1 MARSTPP
8 LPAQVAPPLM
18 QQPAAAAP
26 LPAPAAL
33 PDHVAMMPAQHR
45 KLSLLEAI
53 AAASGGFG
61 DLTKDSKNDY
71 LKSSYLALPGLLR
84 AIKPALLEQG
94 IVIYSQCVYS
104 SGAWFV
110 RTTLSFVDGSEEV
123 SSDFPVPDA
132 TNLQR
137 IGAAFTYGV
146 RYNLFA
152 LLAVSPEADDD
163 GNGAGAGSFA
173 APVQASGLP
182 GLPAAA
188 SWPAPG
194 QQAVAPQAMYPQ
206 TPPIPGYSPGPYLQM
221 QHSGPQI
228 PPQTPQVAVAYPVQ
242 PLPVLQ

>member
-1 MARSTPP
+1 
-8 LPAQVAPPLM
+8 M
-18 QQPAAAAP
+18 QQPAPAAP
-26 LPAPAAL
+26 PLPVQRTDDPHL
-33 PDHVAMMPAQHR
+33 AMMPAQPIQHR

-163 GNGAGAGSFA
+163 GNAAGSGSFA
-173 APVQASGLP
+173 APAQAGGLP

-188 SWPAPG
+188 SWPVPG
-194 QQAVAPQAMYPQ
+194 QQVVAPQAMYPQ
-206 TPPIPGYSPGPYLQM
+206 AVPLPGYDPRQFQQPALQ
-221 QHSGPQI
+221 PA
-228 PPQTPQVAVAYPVQ
+228 PQVAVAYPVQ

>member
-1 MARSTPP
+1 
-8 LPAQVAPPLM
+8 M
-18 QQPAAAAP
+18 QQPAPDQVAM
-26 LPAPAAL
+26 PAP
-33 PDHVAMMPAQHR
+33 HR
-45 KLSLLEAI
+45 KVSLLEAI
-53 AAASGGFG
+53 AAASNGFG

-71 LKSSYLALPGLLR
+71 LKSSYLALPGLLK

-94 IVIYSQCVYS
+94 VAIYSQCIYS
-104 SGAWFV
+104 GGIWFV

-152 LLAVSPEADDD
+152 LLAISPEADDD
-163 GNGAGAGSFA
+163 GNSAGAGSYA
-173 APVQASGLP
+173 SPVQAGGLP

-188 SWPAPG
+188 WPVSG
-194 QQAVAPQAMYPQ
+194 QQVVAPQAMYPQ
-206 TPPIPGYSPGPYLQM
+206 GVPMVQQQM
-221 QHSGPQI
+221 VQPAPQM
-228 PPQTPQVAVAYPVQ
+228 AVANPVQ